1 MQMLVYM
8 IGILLNLW
16 GLLQT
21 NQSKP
26 KYACHCNSETLIP
39 RIVSPKRLSL
49 WRRTKSSAD
58 SLPSPLIC
66 LIVFVSKQ
74 SIIRF
79 ITTTLHLSSPSA
91 ILLQRFLEQS
101 IPPTH
106 HMQRG
111 AASDHPSESRAS
123 FWTTAF
129 V

>member
-21 NQSKP
+21 NQTKP

-58 SLPSPLIC
+58 SLPSPYRVCEQTEYYSIYNHYSPFIVAIC
-66 LIVFVSKQ
+66 DTVAAIPRTIDPTNTPYATGSCQ
-74 SIIRF
+74 R
-79 ITTTLHLSSPSA
+79 PS
-91 ILLQRFLEQS
+91 L
-101 IPPTH
+101 
-106 HMQRG
+106 
-111 AASDHPSESRAS
+111 
-123 FWTTAF
+123 
-129 V
+129 